1 MCKQKYNVYHLV
13 KFLLYLD
20 MKNYDNV
27 MMIIMV
33 VLLVYDC
40 HQTTRKVHAPGVAV
54 TCGVMGGLFIV
65 GCTAWYVG
73 DVDLSMN
80 EEVIGVDFSVYGTGY
95 IGRYQ
100 VIIIDT

>member
-1 MCKQKYNVYHLV
+1 MCKQNYNAYHLV

-27 MMIIMV
+27 MMIIMA
-33 VLLVYDC
+33 VLLVCDC

-65 GCTAWYVG
+65 ELTAWHVG
-73 DVDLSMN
+73 GVGLSMN
-80 EEVIGVDFSVYGTGY
+80 KEVIGVDFSVYGTGY
-95 IGRYQ
+95 IR
-100 VIIIDT
+100 DK